1 MASPSQPVPSV
12 HERLVASR
20 ALITSLPYIEAEY
33 DTPELRSE
41 ANRLVRAE
49 MATFTPPDYLGGF
62 APVDLGLSKIAQQE
76 MERVERGDELSAVS
90 MGRYRLPQPSAEQED
105 DESAWRS
112 ALDNAHAQ
120 LEHQHARILN
130 LELAKKFGTNAWR
143 AHVDA
148 LSSMQRT
155 AERELG
161 AKRRQ
166 CEELN
171 VRRKTVQRQ
180 QGELITR
187 LTRKRREL
195 VGKNFALS
203 QATAEVE
210 REVKRLRTVA
220 SAKGIVFEQ
229 E

>member
-1 MASPSQPVPSV
+1 MASSSEPVPSV
-12 HERLVASR
+12 HQRLVASR

-33 DTPELRSE
+33 DTQELRSE

-49 MATFTPPDYLGGF
+49 MDTFTPPDYLGGI
-62 APVDLGLSKIAQQE
+62 AEVDLGLSKLVQQE
-76 MERVERGDELSAVS
+76 IERIERGEELPSIS
-90 MGRYRLPQPSAEQED
+90 MDRYRLPQPSTEQQGSET
-105 DESAWRS
+105 AWRS

-120 LEHQHARILN
+120 LEHQHSRILN

-143 AHVDA
+143 AHVNT

-155 AERELG
+155 AERELS

-195 VGKNFALS
+195 VGKNFALNR
-203 QATAEVE
+203 AIAEVE
-210 REVKRLRTVA
+210 REVKRLRTVV
-220 SAKGIVFEQ
+220 SE
-229 E
+229 